1 MQSES
6 KGIALV
12 IAGIVVGTLILCGPF
27 VSSATANDDSGRAT
41 PTPSASI
48 APPTPGE
55 VGVSFVNG
63 SSSQIIVEREGKKYL
78 VDVVRREI
86 KEVGTGSAMEELDT
100 SSSKAAANNSS
111 QNSTTQTG
119 VPPAGPPTAN
129 KSTVYTAGDDLVF
142 AVPTGRRV
150 DRHGLYVN
158 FAHRFPYEAA
168 FTGPGRGNTLLG
180 LDDFSV
186 SSFGFRY
193 GITSR
198 LYAFAYRS
206 PSIIGR
212 PIEFMG
218 GYNVFDEHDHQPLNL
233 ALRFSIDGQNNFQR
247 NFSENFEIIAS
258 RSITR
263 HAQVYVAPTFTIH
276 ARPLLQ
282 NTNPSFADAIVEQ
295 PCAAPQAN
303 GVSGSLILKPCANTI
318 SIGVAAS
325 VDIRKTVA
333 LVAETIPTLMNAD
346 ELGIHRPE
354 FAFGIQKKIWR
365 HAFTLGFGNGP
376 ATIVS
381 QRAGSNATFLG
392 NPSANTPQNMFIGFD
407 LTRQIF

>member
-1 MQSES
+1 MQNDN
-6 KGIALV
+6 KGIGRV
-12 IAGIVVGTLILCGPF
+12 IAGIIVGTLILCGPS
-27 VSSATANDDSGRAT
+27 VSSATPNDDAGVGSR
-41 PTPSASI
+41 TPSTSMAS
-48 APPTPGE
+48 PTPGDA
-55 VGVSFVNG
+55 GVSFVDG
-63 SSSQIIVEREGKKYL
+63 SSSQIIVEREGRKYL
-78 VDVVRREI
+78 VDLVSREI
-86 KEVGTGSAMEELDT
+86 KEVGTTAAIEETGGST
-100 SSSKAAANNSS
+100 SKADANSATQS
-111 QNSTTQTG
+111 STTQSG
-119 VPPAGPPTAN
+119 APSPNPPTAN

-158 FAHRFPYEAA
+158 FTHRFPYEAA

-180 LDDFSV
+180 LDNFSV

-218 GYNVFDEHDHQPLNL
+218 GYNFLDEHDHQPLNL

-263 HAQVYVAPTFTIH
+263 HAQIYVAPTFTIH

-303 GVSGSLILKPCANTI
+303 GVSGGMILRPCANTM

-333 LVAETIPTLMNAD
+333 LVAETIPTVMNAD
-346 ELGIHRPE
+346 QLGIHRPE

-376 ATIVS
+376 ATTVS

>member
-1 MQSES
+1 MQSEN
-6 KGIALV
+6 KGIGLV
-12 IAGIVVGTLILCGPF
+12 ITGIIVGTLILCGSS
-27 VSSATANDDSGRAT
+27 VSTATANDDTGGAAR
-41 PTPSASI
+41 TPSAATA
-48 APPTPGE
+48 APSAGDA
-55 VGVSFVNG
+55 GVSFVDG
-63 SSSQIIVEREGKKYL
+63 SSSQIIVERGGRKYL
-78 VDVVRREI
+78 VDLVSHEV
-86 KEVGTGSAMEELDT
+86 KEVGTTPAVEET
-100 SSSKAAANNSS
+100 EGSSSKTEADSAT
-111 QNSTTQTG
+111 QNSTTQSG
-119 VPPAGPPTAN
+119 APPAGPAAAN

-150 DRHGLYVN
+150 DRHGLTIN
-158 FAHRFPYEAA
+158 FTHRFPYEAA

-206 PSIIGR
+206 PSVIGR
-212 PIEFMG
+212 PIEFMA
-218 GYNVFDEHDHQPLNL
+218 GYNFLDEHDHQPLNL
-233 ALRFSIDGQNNFQR
+233 AARFSIDGQNNFQR

-263 HAQVYVAPTFTIH
+263 HAQIYVAPTFTIH

-282 NTNPSFADAIVEQ
+282 NTNSSFADAIVEQ
-295 PCAAPQAN
+295 PCSAPQAN
-303 GVSGSLILKPCANTI
+303 GVSGGLILKPCANTI

-333 LVAETIPTLMNAD
+333 LVAETIPTIMNAD

-381 QRAGSNATFLG
+381 QRAGSSSTFLG
-392 NPSANTPQNMFIGFD
+392 NPSAGIPQNMFIGFD
-407 LTRQIF
+407 LTRQVF